1 MCRSVEP
8 LSWDIREKIALFA
21 DVDSRAVVVNED
33 VSDVYL
39 VPQRLR
45 EEGLDTLVCD
55 KLGLP
60 DAEADLGE
68 WDALVER
75 IGEREGE
82 IEIALVGKYVKL
94 ARRVPLRP

>member
-1 MCRSVEP
+1 M
-8 LSWDIREKIALFA
+8 
-21 DVDSRAVVVNED
+21 VVNED

-75 IGEREGE
+75 IGR
-82 IEIALVGKYVKL
+82 
-94 ARRVPLRP
+94 ARRARSRSRSSAST